1 MVTREKSSINS
12 FNINLFSIFFG
23 PGIVLDT
30 GDTMKYKAHI
40 GLAVIRLFT
49 RGERDRYL
57 INKQDKFRE

>member
-30 GDTMKYKAHI
+30 GDSMKYKAHI
-40 GLAVIRLFT
+40 GLAVIKLFT
-49 RGERDRYL
+49 SGERQIL
-57 INKQDKFRE
+57 NK